1 MDTTVALSAGRRRRR
16 KHSPEFKAHVVA
28 ACSKPGVSSASVA
41 MANGINA
48 NLVRRWVR
56 DAEVPPRGPAP
67 LDAPKALPSA
77 ASASLTAAFVPVQ
90 LPAATG
96 PAAPP
101 SDIHIELRR
110 GAMSVVVTWP
120 VGLASEC
127 GGWLREL
134 LR

>member
-1 MDTTVALSAGRRRRR
+1 
-16 KHSPEFKAHVVA
+16 
-28 ACSKPGVSSASVA
+28 

-56 DAEVPPRGPAP
+56 DAEAPRARAP
-67 LDAPKALPSA
+67 IDAARALPSA
-77 ASASLTAAFVPVQ
+77 ASVPTTAAFVPVQ
-90 LPAATG
+90 LPAAAA

-101 SDIHIELRR
+101 SDIRMEVRR

-120 VGLASEC
+120 AGLASEC

>member
-1 MDTTVALSAGRRRRR
+1 MDTNVALSSGRRRRR
-16 KHSPEFKAHVVA
+16 KHSPEFEAHVVA

-56 DAEVPPRGPAP
+56 DAEVPPRAPAP
-67 LDAPKALPSA
+67 IDAAKALPSA
-77 ASASLTAAFVPVQ
+77 DSVPTTGAFVPVQ
-90 LPAATG
+90 LPAAAA

-101 SDIHIELRR
+101 SDIRMEVRR
-110 GAMSVVVTWP
+110 GAVSVIVTWP
-120 VGLASEC
+120 AGLASEC